1 MTMPKGWKA
10 EQKTSTT
17 NEPKASTSE
26 QKASTSEQKAS
37 TSEQKASTSE
47 QKSSITVDDKIIIQE
62 LITKYNL
69 AIDSKNID
77 EWSNTWTDDGIW
89 TTTFGEA
96 KGKTELKN
104 MANQITEEF
113 ASGKRHVSTNIIIE
127 GASTNNMANAKSYLT
142 VIEAQKTPEVVAT
155 GVYSDTLKKDGS
167 GKWKFFQRKLDI
179 DLVHDSKK

>member
-1 MTMPKGWKA
+1 MTLPKGWK
-10 EQKTSTT
+10 
-17 NEPKASTSE
+17 N
-26 QKASTSEQKAS
+26 
-37 TSEQKASTSE
+37 E
-47 QKSSITVDDKIIIQE
+47 QKSSSTNEQKSTMISVDDKIVIQE

-69 AIDSKNID
+69 AIDNKNID
-77 EWSNTWTDDGIW
+77 EWTNTWTDDGIW

-104 MANQITEEF
+104 MVNKITNEF
-113 ASGKRHVSTNIIIE
+113 AGGKRHVSTNIIIE
-127 GASTNNMANAKSYLT
+127 DASTNGMINAKSYLM

-179 DLVHDSKK
+179 DLVNESNK